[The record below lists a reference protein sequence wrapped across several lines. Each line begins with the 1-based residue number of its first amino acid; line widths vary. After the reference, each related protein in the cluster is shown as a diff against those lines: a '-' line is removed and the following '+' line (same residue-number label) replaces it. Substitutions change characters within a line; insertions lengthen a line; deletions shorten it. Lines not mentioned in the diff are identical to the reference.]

1 MKSSLPNNQAP
12 EKHQFPNSDALERD
26 DCVSLHFGLRK
37 DMMRLLATEHGLR
50 WQSEAPTPLWI
61 HHPSHLIREFEMID
75 ATERRSINLE
85 LGYWVF
91 SGAWLLVIGAFLCRI
106 IVAFPQ

>member
-1 MKSSLPNNQAP
+1 MKSPLPNNQAP
-12 EKHQFPNSDALERD
+12 DKHQFPNSDALERD
-26 DCVSLHFGLRK
+26 DCVTLDF
-37 DMMRLLATEHGLR
+37 GLR
-50 WQSEAPTPLWI
+50 WQSEAPTRLWI

-91 SGAWLLVIGAFLCRI
+91 SGAWLLVIGAFLRRI
-106 IVAFPQ
+106 IGAFPQ